1 MVPPVRRIYSLI
13 PKISHVRTVAPDL
26 GPDFCPP
33 CQLFSN
39 TFFCDRDLTRH
50 PWFWEIHLNGIIAY
64 TYQDGGSPRSRDPSL
79 ELLSQTQGDGAACR
93 ASEQTLCA
101 RRLPSVF
108 SALEF
113 TVSAKWSSSCSLV
126 QRARAFA
133 YRVKGSADSRGS
145 LLISSFS
152 IDFLSGTDRHRSKVV
167 RTSGP
172 RWDF

>member
-1 MVPPVRRIYSLI
+1 MESSLI
-13 PKISHVRTVAPDL
+13 HTRTVAVLAPAIL
-26 GPDFCPP
+26 PLNCSPKHKETA
-33 CQLFSN
+33 QLV
-39 TFFCDRDLTRH
+39 
-50 PWFWEIHLNGIIAY
+50 A
-64 TYQDGGSPRSRDPSL
+64 
-79 ELLSQTQGDGAACR
+79 
-93 ASEQTLCA
+93 
-101 RRLPSVF
+101 LPSKHCAPGACHTVF

-133 YRVKGSADSRGS
+133 YGVKGSADSRGS